1 FLFFSLTQAFATL
14 LFFEQS
20 TLAKL
25 QRQFRRVYRLMTGQR
40 GKNSAYED
48 LLEHAHAHYAEFE
61 IAPPEAPVTK
71 LRMAND
77 VVRYVF
83 RNPAGSARSFSWA
96 RLRRA
101 AQVFLRSSPED
112 LAVWVKSRFPGSE
125 VQLEAFDPATLSP
138 ELDFLQLQFP
148 DHAGPQ
154 VSIIIPVYNDYRVTM
169 NCLQSVLQHT
179 SNVAYEVILADDN
192 SSDLTATISDRVS
205 GIRVVRSATNL
216 RFLRNC
222 NRAAEHARGRVLV
235 FLNNDT
241 AVTEGWLVRLL
252 EPFEDPTVGTAGPK
266 LLFADGSLQ
275 EAGGIVWED
284 ASGWNFG
291 RGDDPEKPAYCY
303 RKEVDYVSGAC
314 LAVRTELWKELAGF
328 DERFAPAYYEDA
340 DLCFAARERGYRC
353 IYQPESVVFH
363 FEGVSNGTDLSSGIK
378 QHQVT
383 NQRVFRDKWS
393 SLLASEHFPNAEH
406 VIHARDR
413 SKDRYSVL
421 IIDHYVP
428 HPDKDAG
435 SRSTFMYIELLLAL
449 GCRVQ
454 FMGANF
460 FPHEPYTSRLRAM
473 GVEVLVGEHM
483 ARNLEN
489 WLREHSPYIDEIF
502 LHRPHVAEQFLPD
515 LRKLPKRPPISFIGH
530 DLHYLRMRRQ
540 AELTGQDE
548 DFKESQRW
556 ERRELAVIEQVEKA
570 YYFSQVEL
578 EELAQHVP
586 QEKLY
591 KIPLY
596 ATAVKEVPR
605 YSPAR
610 EQSLI
615 FVGGYNH
622 PPNVDA
628 ANWLVDEVMPSL
640 RERLDAPRLH
650 LVGSNP
656 PDAVQS
662 LACAD
667 VTVHGYLSDAA
678 LDALYREAAVAV
690 VPLRFGAGIK
700 GKVIEAITQG
710 LPLVTTTIGAE
721 GIPEAKEVMWI
732 ADDAATFSD
741 LLCSLLTTQ
750 DQRKAKL
757 GRYQSWLNGHFSRSA
772 AAQALA
778 ADRPQF
784 LEPT

>member
-1 FLFFSLTQAFATL
+1 
-14 LFFEQS
+14 
-20 TLAKL
+20 
-25 QRQFRRVYRLMTGQR
+25 MITGQR

-61 IAPPEAPVTK
+61 IPPPEAPVTK

-101 AQVFLRSSPED
+101 AQVFSRSSPED

-148 DHAGPQ
+148 SHAEPE

-169 NCLQSVLQHT
+169 NCLQSVAQRT
-179 SNVAYEVILADDN
+179 SSVAYEVILADDN
-192 SSDLTATISDRVS
+192 SDDLTATISERVS

-222 NRAAEHARGRVLV
+222 NRAAEHARGSVLV

-241 AVTEGWLVRLL
+241 AVTEGWLARLL

-314 LAVRTELWKELAGF
+314 LAVRSELWTELAGF

-340 DLCFAARERGYRC
+340 DLCFAARQRGYRC
-353 IYQPESVVFH
+353 IYQPDSVVFH

-406 VIHARDR
+406 VVHARDR
-413 SKDRYSVL
+413 SKGRYSVL
-421 IIDHYVP
+421 IIDHYIP

-460 FPHEPYTSRLRAM
+460 FPHEPYTSQLQAM
-473 GVEVLVGEHM
+473 GVEVLVGEYI
-483 ARNLEN
+483 ARNLDG
-489 WLREHSPYIDEIF
+489 WLREHAPYIDEIF

-515 LRKLPKRPPISFIGH
+515 LRKLPNRPPISFIGH
-530 DLHYLRMRRQ
+530 DLHYLRLRRQ
-540 AELTGQDE
+540 AELTRDDS
-548 DFKESQRW
+548 DFQESQRW
-556 ERRELAVIEQVEKA
+556 ERRELAVIDQVDKA

-578 EELAQHVP
+578 DELAQQVP
-586 QEKLY
+586 AEKLR

-596 ATAVKEVPR
+596 ATSVSEVPS
-605 YSPAR
+605 YTPTQ

-628 ANWLVDEVMPSL
+628 ADWLVKDIMPAL
-640 RERLDAPRLH
+640 RERLDSPHLH

-656 PDAVQS
+656 PEAVQG
-662 LACAD
+662 LACSD
-667 VTVHGYLSDAA
+667 VTVHGYLSDAE
-678 LDALYREAAVAV
+678 LDQLYREAAIAV
-690 VPLRFGAGIK
+690 VPLRFGAGVK
-700 GKVIEAITQG
+700 GKVIEAIAQG

-721 GIPEAKEVMWI
+721 GIPAAADVMWI
-732 ADDAATFSD
+732 AGNAKTFSD
-741 LLCSLLTTQ
+741 LICTILNS
-750 DQRKAKL
+750 DEKRKEKL
-757 GRYQSWLNGHFSRSA
+757 SRYQSWLEEHFSRRA
-772 AAQALA
+772 ASLALA
-778 ADRPQF
+778 ADRPDLRQATEE
-784 LEPT
+784 LLNRDR